1 MENTNTPRA
10 VYNTKRRTPSAR
22 GKSWA
27 GTLCFFFGAIAFLGI
42 LAFGI
47 IRSNEAILIWMLV
60 SVVPIVL
67 GIVFWARSGV
77 EQNGTISFY
86 DDRIVHKCRN
96 EVFEFFPGQISSVVQ
111 SGNVVKIVFAGKT
124 LTFVSV
130 QAAIITQN
138 INAFISA
145 YAPGNAG
152 YAAPA
157 AAPVAAPAAAP
168 APAAPAA
175 PAVDK
180 AEEIRKYKQLVDD
193 GVISQEQFDAII
205 KKMM

>member
-1 MENTNTPRA
+1 MENTNNPRA

-27 GTLCFFFGAIAFLGI
+27 GTILVVFSVPTLIVMVYVLSASRGSAVIAFMIPAVMLGLGI
-42 LAFGI
+42 F
-47 IRSNEAILIWMLV
+47 
-60 SVVPIVL
+60 
-67 GIVFWARSGV
+67 FWVRSGI

-86 DDRIVHKCRN
+86 DNKIVHKCRN
-96 EVFEFFPGQISSVVQ
+96 EVFELLPGQISSVAQ
-111 SGNVVKIVFAGKT
+111 SGNVVKVIFSGIT
-124 LTFVSV
+124 LTFVSA
-130 QAAIITQN
+130 QATQITQN
-138 INAFISA
+138 INAFIAA

-152 YAAPA
+152 YAVP
-157 AAPVAAPAAAP
+157 AAPVAPVAQP
-168 APAAPAA
+168 APVVPAPAA

>member
-1 MENTNTPRA
+1 MENTNNPRA

-27 GTLCFFFGAIAFLGI
+27 GTILVVFSVPTLIVMVYVLSASRGSAVIAFMIPAVMLGLGI
-42 LAFGI
+42 F
-47 IRSNEAILIWMLV
+47 
-60 SVVPIVL
+60 
-67 GIVFWARSGV
+67 FWVRSGI

-86 DDRIVHKCRN
+86 DNKIVHKCRN
-96 EVFEFFPGQISSVVQ
+96 EVFELLPGQISSVAQ
-111 SGNVVKIVFAGKT
+111 SGNVVKVIFSGIT
-124 LTFVSV
+124 LTFVSA
-130 QAAIITQN
+130 QATQITQN
-138 INAFISA
+138 INAFIAA

-152 YAAPA
+152 YAVP
-157 AAPVAAPAAAP
+157 AAPVAPVAQP
-168 APAAPAA
+168 APVVPAPAA

-180 AEEIRKYKQLVDD
+180 ADEIRKYKQLVDD

>member
-1 MENTNTPRA
+1 MENTNNPRA

-27 GTLCFFFGAIAFLGI
+27 GTILVVFSVPTLIVMVYVLSASRGSAVIAFMIPAVMLGLGI
-42 LAFGI
+42 F
-47 IRSNEAILIWMLV
+47 
-60 SVVPIVL
+60 
-67 GIVFWARSGV
+67 FWVRSGI

-86 DDRIVHKCRN
+86 DNKIVHKCRN
-96 EVFEFFPGQISSVVQ
+96 EVFELLPGQISSVAQ
-111 SGNVVKIVFAGKT
+111 SGNVVKVIFSGIT
-124 LTFVSV
+124 LTFVSA
-130 QAAIITQN
+130 QATQITQN
-138 INAFISA
+138 INAFIAA

-152 YAAPA
+152 YAVP
-157 AAPVAAPAAAP
+157 AAPVAPAAQP
-168 APAAPAA
+168 APVAQAPAA

>member
-10 VYNTKRRTPSAR
+10 VYNTQRRTPSAR

-27 GTLCFFFGAIAFLGI
+27 GTILFILLIPVTAVLVALLRGNLDGARGLIVVIIPAAM
-42 LAFGI
+42 LAL
-47 IRSNEAILIWMLV
+47 A
-60 SVVPIVL
+60 
-67 GIVFWARSGV
+67 IVFWARSGI

-86 DDRIVHKCRN
+86 DDRIVHKCRS
-96 EVFEFFPGQISSVVQ
+96 EVFDIFPGQISSVSQ
-111 SGNVVKIVFAGKT
+111 SGNVVKIVFSGMT
-124 LTFVSV
+124 LTFVSA
-130 QAAIITQN
+130 QAAMIVQN
-138 INAFISA
+138 VNAFTAA

-157 AAPVAAPAAAP
+157 AAPVAAPVAAP

-175 PAVDK
+175 DK